1 MTISS
6 PADTVVRNCVV
17 RTMDPAQPVADS
29 LAIADGKIVY
39 VGPSSGLSSLIGPAT
54 RTIDL
59 EGKTVLPGLMDVHN
73 HHAIAGQHE
82 AELQFPAESTVAEI
96 CAAVAAWVKQHPD
109 DAWVLGS
116 KVGSQLLTELQSS
129 DALKQLDA
137 ASGGKKVLLTTDC
150 HHNRWA
156 NSAALA
162 AGGITSS
169 TPNPSDG
176 EIVRD
181 SNGQA
186 TGLLYEGGARSVLRA
201 LEKDTDPSAALEAAK
216 KASAAGIRTMHE
228 MGITG
233 FLDAACGASTLRG
246 LKALDDAGQLK
257 IHACSS
263 MLINDRIFGNDQ
275 LGTELF
281 ALQDEVR
288 GTHHRP
294 DFAKIFLDGVPMSYT
309 GAFLEPYTPAPG
321 ASAGDHCCIR
331 GHTTMPY
338 AELEGWLL
346 RCAGRGINVKIHCTG
361 NAAVRFVL
369 DAVER
374 VRAAGHK
381 DAIFHV
387 AHGQF
392 VHPSDISRFA
402 PLGVVADISPPLWFP
417 GAITDA
423 MALVRSEEDMK
434 RFHPNA
440 ELLAAGATLA
450 AGSDWPVMPDP
461 NPWTGIASLVTRK
474 DPTGERAEVL
484 NADQSIGL
492 EEAVKAYSINV
503 ARALG
508 LDKVTGS
515 LERGKSADFVVLDR
529 DPFQVPIG
537 KVAGTQAVQT
547 WFAGEKVF
555 ARD

>member
-1 MTISS
+1 MTMSS

-17 RTMDPAQPVADS
+17 RTMDASQPEADS

-39 VGPSSGLSSLIGPAT
+39 VGPSSGLNSYVGPAT
-54 RTIDL
+54 RTVDL
-59 EGKTVLPGLMDVHN
+59 GGKTVLPGLMDVHN

-82 AELQFPAESTVAEI
+82 AELQFPAESSVSEI
-96 CAAVAAWVKQHPD
+96 CTAVTAWIRQHPED
-109 DAWVLGS
+109 KWVLGS
-116 KVGSQLLTELQSS
+116 KVGSQLLGELQQG
-129 DALKQLDA
+129 DALRQLDA
-137 ASGGKKVLLTTDC
+137 ASGDVKVLLTTDC
-150 HHNRWA
+150 HHNKWA

-162 AGGITSS
+162 AGGIDAS
-169 TPNPSDG
+169 TPNPDDG

-181 SNGQA
+181 ASGQP
-186 TGLLYEGGARSVLRA
+186 TGLLYEGGARSIIRA

-216 KASAAGIRTMHE
+216 KASAAGIRTMHQ

-246 LKALDDAGQLK
+246 LKALDDAGALK

-275 LGTELF
+275 LGTALF
-281 ALQDEVR
+281 ALQDDVR

-309 GAFLEPYTPAPG
+309 GAFLEPYTQPTG
-321 ASAGDHCCIR
+321 GDGHCCVR

-338 AELEGWLL
+338 EELEGWLL
-346 RCAGRGINVKIHCTG
+346 RCAERGINVKIHCTG
-361 NAAVRFVL
+361 DAAVRFVL

-374 VRAAGHK
+374 VRAAGHR

-392 VHPSDISRFA
+392 VHPADIERFA

-423 MALVRSEEDMK
+423 MAAVRSPEEMR

-474 DPTGERAEVL
+474 DPSGERTDAL
-484 NADQSIGL
+484 NEDQSIDL
-492 EEAVKAYSINV
+492 EQAVRAYSINV

-529 DPFQVPIG
+529 DPFSVPIG
-537 KVAGTQAVQT
+537 KVAGTQTEQT
-547 WFAGEKVF
+547 WFAGERVY
-555 ARD
+555 ARE

>member
-1 MTISS
+1 MTIAS

-17 RTMDPAQPVADS
+17 RTMDPAQPTAEA

-39 VGPSSGLSSLIGPAT
+39 VGAAAGLASYTGPAT
-54 RTIDL
+54 QVVDL
-59 EGKTVLPGLMDVHN
+59 GGRTVLPGLMDVHN

-82 AELQFPAESTVAEI
+82 AELQFPAESTVSEI
-96 CAAVAAWVKQHPD
+96 CAAVRGWVASHPD

-116 KVGSQLLTELQSS
+116 KVGSQLLAELQGA
-129 DALKQLDA
+129 DALRQLDA

-162 AGGITSS
+162 AGGIDAS
-169 TPNPSDG
+169 TANPADG

-181 SNGQA
+181 AAGQP
-186 TGLLYEGGARSVLRA
+186 TGLLYEGGARPVLLA
-201 LEKDTDPSAALEAAK
+201 LQRDTDPGAALDAAK
-216 KASAAGIRTMHE
+216 KASAAGIRTMHA

-233 FLDAACGASTLRG
+233 FLDAACGAATLRG
-246 LKALDDAGQLK
+246 LKALDDAGALK
-257 IHACSS
+257 IWACSS

-275 LGTELF
+275 LGTALF

-288 GTHHRP
+288 GARHRP

-309 GAFLEPYTPAPG
+309 GAFLEPYQAP
-321 ASAGDHCCIR
+321 AGDGHCCVR

-338 AELEGWLL
+338 EELEGWLL
-346 RCAGRGINVKIHCTG
+346 RCAERGINVKIHCTG
-361 NAAVRFVL
+361 DAAVRFVL

-374 VRAAGHK
+374 VRAAGHAR
-381 DAIFHV
+381 AIFHV

-392 VHPSDISRFA
+392 VHPADIARFA

-423 MALVRSEEDMK
+423 MAAVRSDAEMA

-474 DPTGERAEVL
+474 DPSGERTDAL
-484 NADQSIGL
+484 NEDQAIAL
-492 EEAVKAYSINV
+492 DDAVRAYSINV
-503 ARALG
+503 AKALG
-508 LDKVTGS
+508 IDDFTGS
-515 LERGKSADFVVLDR
+515 LVRGKSADFVVLDR
-529 DPFQVPIG
+529 DPFSVPIA
-537 KVAGTQAVQT
+537 KVAGTQTEQT
-547 WFAGEKVF
+547 WFAGERVF
-555 ARD
+555 ARE

>member
-17 RTMDPAQPVADS
+17 RTMDASQPTADS

-39 VGPSSGLSSLIGPAT
+39 VGPSSGLASFTGPAT
-54 RTIDL
+54 KTVDL
-59 EGKTVLPGLMDVHN
+59 SGRTVLPGLMDVHN

-82 AELQFPAESTVAEI
+82 AELQFPAESTVPEI
-96 CAAVAAWVKQHPD
+96 CAAIRDWVKQHPED
-109 DAWVLGS
+109 MWVLGS
-116 KVGSQLLTELQSS
+116 KVGSQLLGELQGS

-169 TPNPSDG
+169 TPNPVDG

-181 SNGQA
+181 SNGQP

-201 LEKDTDPSAALEAAK
+201 LDADTDPSAALEAAK
-216 KASAAGIRTMHE
+216 KASAAGIRTMHQ

-246 LKALDDAGQLK
+246 LKALDDEGQLK

-275 LGTELF
+275 LGTALF
-281 ALQDEVR
+281 ALQVEVR
-288 GTHHRP
+288 GRHHRP

-309 GAFLEPYTPAPG
+309 GAFLEPYVQPAG
-321 ASAGDHCCIR
+321 GDGHCCVR

-338 AELEGWLL
+338 DELEGWLL
-346 RCAGRGINVKIHCTG
+346 RCAERGINVKIHCTG
-361 NAAVRFVL
+361 DAAVRFVL

-392 VHPSDISRFA
+392 VHPSDIGRFA

-474 DPTGERAEVL
+474 DPTGERTEVL
-484 NADQSIGL
+484 NADQSIDL
-492 EEAVKAYSINV
+492 EQAVRAYSINV
-503 ARALG
+503 AKALG

-515 LERGKSADFVVLDR
+515 IERGKSADFVVLDR

-537 KVAGTQAVQT
+537 KVAGTQTEET
-547 WFAGEKVF
+547 WFAGERVY
-555 ARD
+555 ARQ